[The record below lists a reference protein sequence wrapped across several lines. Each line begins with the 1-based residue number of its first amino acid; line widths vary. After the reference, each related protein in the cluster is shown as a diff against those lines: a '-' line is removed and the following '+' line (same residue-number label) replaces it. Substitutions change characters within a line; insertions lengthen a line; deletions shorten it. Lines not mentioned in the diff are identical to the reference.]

1 MTKPVKAT
9 TPATTPATTFDT
21 IGAFKSIGFALAN
34 IEKSTG
40 VIESTIA
47 ALREAKVVVGKSKKD
62 MVRAQLLDALKE
74 AFPERSEKTLANYMT
89 SLAASIN
96 DGVPFSKSSSKGST
110 KDKSEETDGEEQ
122 GKAKSKKE
130 PTALDVYVA
139 KVFNHDDFAEFAA
152 YVQDA
157 FENAEADNIAQAI
170 GLWLAQAGYDLPE

>member
-1 MTKPVKAT
+1 M
-9 TPATTPATTFDT
+9 ATTFDI
-21 IGAFKSIGFALAN
+21 IGAFKSIAGSLAS
-34 IEKSTG
+34 IEANQG
-40 VIESTIA
+40 VVDVMIEA
-47 ALREAKVVVGKSKKD
+47 CREAGVKIGKSKKD

-110 KDKSEETDGEEQ
+110 KDKSEDAD

-139 KVFNHDDFAEFAA
+139 KVFNHDDFAEFAT
-152 YVQDA
+152 YVQNA
-157 FENAEADNIAQAI
+157 FENAEADTVAQAI
-170 GLWLAQAGYDLPE
+170 GLYLAEQGYELPE